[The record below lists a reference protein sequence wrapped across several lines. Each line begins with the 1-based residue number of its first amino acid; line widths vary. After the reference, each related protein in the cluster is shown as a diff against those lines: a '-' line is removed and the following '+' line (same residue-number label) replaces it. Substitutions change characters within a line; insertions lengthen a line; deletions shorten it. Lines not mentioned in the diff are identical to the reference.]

1 MQTKLKG
8 KWQTEN
14 GYLNK
19 HETKGYNLNLK
30 NSYKTVMPPTCQV
43 LMAKGKKR
51 QFTLEI
57 QIAKKDNGMQRK
69 IIFLLTKLTD
79 NFKLLL

>member
-1 MQTKLKG
+1 
-8 KWQTEN
+8 
-14 GYLNK
+14 
-19 HETKGYNLNLK
+19 
-30 NSYKTVMPPTCQV
+30 MPPTCQV
-43 LMAKGKKR
+43 LMAKAKKR

-57 QIAKKDNGMQRK
+57 QTAKKDNGLQRK